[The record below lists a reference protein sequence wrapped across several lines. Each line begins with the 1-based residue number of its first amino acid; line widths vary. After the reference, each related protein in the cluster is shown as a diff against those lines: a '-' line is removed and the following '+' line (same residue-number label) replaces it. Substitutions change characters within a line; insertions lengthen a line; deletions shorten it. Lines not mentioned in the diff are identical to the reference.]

1 MKNPLG
7 RLSVFILTLFLGEK
21 SSKDPL
27 SYEHARNLSASS
39 SEYSYDSDAQS
50 ETSTRRET
58 IPSKGGADRRRVAIM
73 QMPSLRSRRGHKSDL
88 SGLALVAP
96 PDAAPTNYAQLT
108 PPPTA
113 NILSD
118 NRNTPIPDTDILTA
132 KNTHDDDQ
140 NSSRS
145 RRTPR
150 SWSPSPSRGLTI
162 SHVPLTPSPMFSPV
176 TPDIGHGKHIDI
188 PVAGPIVV
196 KLDSHLRKAPSS
208 RTNSPPLDTSL
219 LRTPTSSTVSSYLHY
234 QPGILFFKSTAI
246 ITSTQAIT
254 GVHSL
259 AGPLPPPPRANFN
272 INIHS
277 PPPPRPPRF
286 SSPTPTRSKR
296 DLDAVKQSLQL
307 PPSVTAILASKSSN
321 VSKKSSKECP
331 INDLSDVGS
340 KSDIKYVLCDI
351 YLGCYEDSHFSRP
364 SSTKSDLSD
373 VDSKSDIKY
382 VLHDIYTF
390 IAVRLIY
397 SRPPSE
403 RRKEGA
409 SSPVDDIPTEP
420 ASSEIAPRSATPKSR
435 ESSNIENKDTTF
447 DKTDIPSVTVVEP
460 PSHRAPAE
468 IDHHKFSQWLKSNPD
483 VTQPLKTRRRGSS
496 VDETHF
502 CKPKLSESPERSDSG
517 AGSDAPS
524 PPPKSLR
531 NSLTINMKRLSL
543 SRTASLSSRSARRW
557 SGGNT
562 YYSSR
567 TPSPSIHRVS
577 PSPQIPKI
585 TSTNPAALFCHEVH
599 SQRTTSERCLIYATK
614 INELYLYDCGL
625 SEWVVNMKSR
635 GLFPI
640 SHSVLFFLLI
650 LTDSRAKLTISK
662 TTTICTA
669 VRVSATTHFTIIS
682 NIRSF
687 IP

>member
-1 MKNPLG
+1 MKNSLR
-7 RLSVFILTLFLGEK
+7 RLSVYILTLFLGDK

-27 SYEHARNLSASS
+27 SCEHARNLSASS
-39 SEYSYDSDAQS
+39 SEYSYDSDAKS

-58 IPSKGGADRRRVAIM
+58 TPSKGGADRRRVAIM

-96 PDAAPTNYAQLT
+96 PDVAPTNYTQLT

-113 NILSD
+113 NILLTD
-118 NRNTPIPDTDILTA
+118 DRNTPTDISTA
-132 KNTHDDDQ
+132 KNIHDDDQ
-140 NSSRS
+140 ISSRS

-162 SHVPLTPSPMFSPV
+162 SHIPLTPSPMFSPV

-196 KLDSHLRKAPSS
+196 KLDSHMRKAPSS

-219 LRTPTSSTVSSYLHY
+219 LRTPTSSTASSYLHY

-254 GVHSL
+254 GVHSV

-321 VSKKSSKECP
+321 VSKKPNKEGP
-331 INDLSDVGS
+331 INDLSDVEA
-340 KSDIKYVLCDI
+340 KSDIKYVI
-351 YLGCYEDSHFSRP
+351 YILVAIRTHICSRP
-364 SSTKSDLSD
+364 STKSDLSD
-373 VDSKSDIKY
+373 VDPKSDIRY
-382 VLHDIYTF
+382 VLRDIYTF
-390 IAVRLIY
+390 ITIRLIY
-397 SRPPSE
+397 SRPSSE
-403 RRKEGA
+403 PRKEGA

-420 ASSEIAPRSATPKSR
+420 ASSEITPRSTTPKSR
-435 ESSNIENKDTTF
+435 ESSNIENKDTSL
-447 DKTDIPSVTVVEP
+447 DKTNIPSVTVVEP

-502 CKPKLSESPERSDSG
+502 SKQKLSESPERSDSG

-543 SRTASLSSRSARRW
+543 PRTASLSSRSARRW
-557 SGGNT
+557 SGGNA

-567 TPSPSIHRVS
+567 TPSPSIHQVS

-640 SHSVLFFLLI
+640 SHGVFFFF
-650 LTDSRAKLTISK
+650 DFDF
-662 TTTICTA
+662 
-669 VRVSATTHFTIIS
+669 H
-682 NIRSF
+682 
-687 IP
+687 